1 MAAARTAQIGGR
13 HARAA
18 LIAASLAVG
27 LSACIQANPEL
38 PPPASPSLT
47 REQLARLIFLRGPTD
62 SGNVL
67 SDRTQSILRHIAY
80 LESLPFDGMV
90 VDIPGGMQT
99 MAGQP
104 LDYELYFA
112 GFLRPL
118 RTAFRKFNHNF
129 VRVQNHDPGDLFDDA
144 AWTVTV
150 ENWGKLA
157 RATRDAGFVGIFFD
171 DEEYW
176 DPWLNYPED
185 YDRPT
190 RSLGQYR
197 AQARLRGRQVMEAI
211 VAEFPDIRIIFSHGP
226 YLSEPKTPQWLTRQ
240 TVNDASYYE
249 LLGPFFVGFV
259 EGAGERAKVI
269 DGGELYR
276 YRTPDDFARSYSW
289 RKYAI
294 AGAEVNSEFVPAAL
308 RPVWPARVGISFGVF
323 DRSWPDPVRDMMN
336 PSILRATLAGAMRTA
351 DEYVWFYAERDE
363 WLLPPG
369 VSSEWIDAVR
379 DARACMHGLHE
390 SAAHI
395 E

>member
-1 MAAARTAQIGGR
+1 MLLLRLVRFGAG
-13 HARAA
+13 
-18 LIAASLAVG
+18 LAVG
-27 LSACIQANPEL
+27 LSACIQASPEL
-38 PPPASPSLT
+38 PPPASSSRT
-47 REQLARLIFLRGPTD
+47 REQPAHLIFLRGPTD

-104 LDYELYFA
+104 LEYELYFA

-118 RTAFRKFNHNF
+118 RTGFRTLKHNF
-129 VRVQNHDPGDLFDDA
+129 VRVQNNDPGDLFDDA

-150 ENWGKLA
+150 ENWRKLA
-157 RATRDAGFVGIFFD
+157 RATREAGFVGIFFD
-171 DEEYW
+171 NEEYW
-176 DPWLNYPED
+176 NPWLNYPED
-185 YDRPT
+185 YDRPA

-197 AQARLRGRQVMEAI
+197 TQAQLRGRQVMEAI
-211 VAEFPDIRIIFSHGP
+211 VAEFPDIRIVFAHGP
-226 YLSEPKTPQWLTRQ
+226 YLSEPKTPQWLTRR
-240 TVNDASYYE
+240 TVNDASHYE

-259 EGAGERAKVI
+259 EGAGERAGVI

-276 YRTPDDFARSYSW
+276 YRTPADFARSYSW

-294 AGAEVNSEFVPAAL
+294 ASAEVNSRFIPPAL
-308 RPVWPARVGISFGVF
+308 RPLWPDRVGISFGVF
-323 DRSWPDPVRDMMN
+323 NRSWPDPVRDTMN
-336 PSILRATLAGAMRTA
+336 PSILRATLASAMRTA

-369 VSSEWIDAVR
+369 VSSEWTDAVR
-379 DARACMHGLHE
+379 DARVYRPGSTGATTTDR
-390 SAAHI
+390 
-395 E
+395 